1 MLLGGEE
8 QKLSFEKF
16 PYTANSVTYCT
27 DVQVAGKYIKKSS
40 IDNNKKIDFH
50 SQKNAD
56 SACTATAYLGGV
68 KTNDGVIGLNAQAEF
83 LNCEDS
89 NLKSKFVSP
98 ISEWAMDA
106 GKWAGTVTTTRI
118 THASPAGKLF
128 FTKKP
133 LEIHAIVNFRHLRSH
148 DNT

>member
-50 SQKNAD
+50 SQKMQTQHVQPQLI
-56 SACTATAYLGGV
+56 SAA
-68 KTNDGVIGLNAQAEF
+68 
-83 LNCEDS
+83 
-89 NLKSKFVSP
+89 
-98 ISEWAMDA
+98 
-106 GKWAGTVTTTRI
+106 
-118 THASPAGKLF
+118 
-128 FTKKP
+128 
-133 LEIHAIVNFRHLRSH
+133 
-148 DNT
+148 